1 MTMIRLARL
10 SVLAIVLSLVGA
22 CASTSDLEAVR
33 VLAQQAQDDAQMA
46 KGTANEA
53 LATANE
59 AMALSRATDE
69 RINRMFK
76 RSMLK

>member
-1 MTMIRLARL
+1 MKSIRFC
-10 SVLAIVLSLVGA
+10 SVGVLAVSLLAG
-22 CASTSDLEAVR
+22 CANTDEMTAIR
-33 VLAQQAQDDAQMA
+33 TMAEQAQADAQMA
-46 KGTANEA
+46 KDTSEQA

-59 AMALSRATDE
+59 AMAMSRATDE